1 MAVRI
6 FKSSK
11 SKLVRGLMHNQA
23 VNGTAF
29 PRRLWLC
36 SKAARYL
43 RRYAAWR
50 D

>member
-1 MAVRI
+1 MI
-6 FKSSK
+6 
-11 SKLVRGLMHNQA
+11 HNQA

-43 RRYAAWR
+43 SVERLFEDYGVGHER
-50 D
+50 